1 MKRIFFITAVVIAT
15 FSLKANAQPVAHASV
30 SIEGQETRLSIVNDS
45 TSKASL
51 QDTSIVKVGKKDVKV
66 IRHEG
71 GTEYVWGKGKKHK
84 KSGNFDGHWEGIEV
98 GFNSFANSD
107 YSLYNGVEFMSL
119 NQSKSLEFDLNFGEV
134 NVGLYKSYIG
144 LVSGLGFSFNDYRF
158 ENPYTI
164 ARGSLMNQAV
174 PLTYDGL
181 SKNKL
186 SVSYFKVPLLME
198 FQIPVN
204 DKHDRLYINGG
215 IIGGVRIGSHTK
227 VKHGDTKDKDRS
239 SFYINSFKYEATAR
253 IGYKG
258 IGLFANYNLNPL
270 FRDGKGPELTPFT
283 VGISFL
289 DQ

>member
-1 MKRIFFITAVVIAT
+1 MNRIFFITAVVIAT
-15 FSLKANAQPVAHASV
+15 FSLKSNAQPVAHASL
-30 SIEGQETRLSIVNDS
+30 SIEGQETRLSIINDS
-45 TSKASL
+45 TSESVSK
-51 QDTSIVKVGKKDVKV
+51 DTTIVKMGKKDIKV
-66 IRHEG
+66 IKHEG
-71 GTEYVWGKGKKHK
+71 GTEYVWGKDKKHK
-84 KSGNFDGHWEGIEV
+84 KSGNFNGHWEGLEV
-98 GFNSFANSD
+98 GFNSFAGAD
-107 YSLYNGVEFMSL
+107 YALYNNVEFMSL

-164 ARGSLMNQAV
+164 ARGSYMNQAV

-181 SKNKL
+181 SKSKL

-198 FQIPVN
+198 FQIPVDN
-204 DKHDRLYINGG
+204 HGSRLYINGG
-215 IIGGVRIGSHTK
+215 IIGGVKIGSHTK
-227 VKHGDTKDKDRS
+227 VKHGDMKDKDRS

-258 IGLFANYNLNPL
+258 VGLFANYNLNPL
-270 FRDGKGPELTPFT
+270 FRDGKGPGLTPFT